1 MDFDVS
7 GLFVSSHL
15 PVNKSMLQV
24 VKVLR
29 EIVICLSNK
38 KMQVNF
44 ILAEGWLMKGG
55 YWNERFTYEANQ
67 KTFFLN

>member
-1 MDFDVS
+1 
-7 GLFVSSHL
+7 
-15 PVNKSMLQV
+15 VNKSMLQV

-67 KTFFLN
+67 KAFFLN

>member
-1 MDFDVS
+1 
-7 GLFVSSHL
+7 
-15 PVNKSMLQV
+15 MLQV

-44 ILAEGWLMKGG
+44 ILAEGGLIKGG
-55 YWNERFTYEANQ
+55 LKREVCEANQ
-67 KTFFLN
+67 KAFFLN